1 MMREAF
7 RDLGLASLF
16 GTTPALSDAAN
27 PTHEHSPSIT
37 YKKQEQAIVEALRD
51 TFAQAFEQGWDGYDA
66 TPVSAA
72 TLSYAW
78 QFLEDLPSDVDLPE
92 IGADTDGDIS
102 LDWDYGPR
110 NIFSVRVGRDGTLHY
125 AGLFGHE
132 TYHGSAILRQGIPK
146 AVAEGILRAIRTSQ
160 LNP

>member
-1 MMREAF
+1 MMREGF

-16 GTTPALSDAAN
+16 GTTPALTNVAN
-27 PTHEHSPSIT
+27 PTSEHSPSIT
-37 YKKQEQAIVEALRD
+37 QWRQEQAIVEALRD
-51 TFAQAFEQGWDGYDA
+51 TFVQAFGQGWDGYDA
-66 TPVSAA
+66 APVSAA

-78 QFLEDLPSDVDLPE
+78 QFLGDLPSDVVPPE

-102 LDWDYGPR
+102 LDWDFGPR

-132 TYHGSAILRQGIPK
+132 TYYGSAILRQGIPK
-146 AVAEGILRAIRTSQ
+146 PVAEGIKRAIRTPQ